1 MTLME
6 HRDPHP
12 VQEEIAAL
20 VLAGRVGDEKALR
33 ILFDRF
39 APRMLGVCRRYLGRR
54 DHAEDALSTSFAK
67 AFDKLHTLSDPVRF
81 EPWLKRL
88 VVNECIDTLRK
99 ERKFLFVDP
108 EVEAVAGFSTSDAIH
123 ALGVRDLLRLMDELP
138 PGYRTVFNLV
148 GLEGFGHAEV
158 AEMLGISES
167 TSKTQYKKAREA
179 LQRKLESLPEKTDVY
194 GPMGK

>member
-1 MTLME
+1 ME
-6 HRDPHP
+6 ARQPHP
-12 VQEEIAAL
+12 VQIDIAAL

-33 ILFDRF
+33 VLFDRF
-39 APRMLGVCRRYLGRR
+39 APRMLGVCQRYLGRR
-54 DHAEDALSTSFAK
+54 DHAEDALSTSFSK
-67 AFDKLHTLSDPVRF
+67 AFDKLSTLSDPGKF

-99 ERKFLFVDP
+99 ERKFLFVETDA
-108 EVEAVAGFSTSDAIH
+108 EALPGHSTSDAIQ

-148 GLEGFGHAEV
+148 GLEGYGHMEV

-179 LQRKLESLPEKTDVY
+179 LQRKLEHLPEKTDVY
-194 GPMGK
+194 GSLGR